1 MMIRYPKHLTFR
13 PLIGLSAAVVQSTNP
28 SLNRLTGHIIDETHG
43 TLTLFDGLHHRQIPK
58 ATNTF
63 KLFLPNGETA
73 QLDGNFLLGHPAE
86 RLRRAKKLRW

>member
-1 MMIRYPKHLTFR
+1 MKLYYPKRLTIC
-13 PLIGLSAAVVQSTNP
+13 PLIGLSTTVMQSTNP

-58 ATNTF
+58 ATSTF

-73 QLDGNFLLGHPAE
+73 QIDG
-86 RLRRAKKLRW
+86 

>member
-1 MMIRYPKHLTFR
+1 MLRYPKRLTLR
-13 PLIGLSAAVVQSTNP
+13 PLIGLSATVMQSTNP

-43 TLTLFDGLHHRQIPK
+43 TLTLFDGLQHRQILK
-58 ATNTF
+58 VTSTF

-73 QLDGNFLLGHPAE
+73 QIDGKSLLGHPAE